1 MNLIVAAKTVCHRAH
16 RFCDLLKA
24 LRQFEIMINNNHV
37 YFFVGHVSD
46 KGALVMKRG
55 WILGFSVMLS
65 FPASPLF
72 SAIRYEF
79 RQTTRTEAQSLPASS
94 LVGRAVIEGLMS
106 RIDFISGYS
115 HPVGSYVISKD
126 GFRSVAIV
134 DPAKQTYTEVE
145 TSNVATALGTS
156 KIEITNL
163 KTNVRKLSDRPTIA
177 GIPAEHW
184 VLESSYDITVMF
196 GTLPLRQ
203 TVQTTIDKWVT
214 TSLGNVGANLITADS
229 LRTGNPELDRI
240 IELESTKIQG
250 FPLRQVMTIRV
261 QNPEAARNPNSK
273 IKLSASR
280 TQTSEII
287 VTSLQTASVDRRLFD
302 VPASFRKV
310 QSSGEKEEA
319 GVHML
324 NLEPATQPQSR
335 NR

>member
-1 MNLIVAAKTVCHRAH
+1 MYTFL
-16 RFCDLLKA
+16 
-24 LRQFEIMINNNHV
+24 
-37 YFFVGHVSD
+37 SD
-46 KGALVMKRG
+46 KGDFVIKRG
-55 WILGFSVMLS
+55 WLIGFSVMLS
-65 FPASPLF
+65 MLASPLF

-79 RQTTRTEAQSLPASS
+79 RQTTRTEAQSQPASS
-94 LVGRAVIEGLMS
+94 LVGRAVIEGEMS
-106 RIDFISGYS
+106 RVDFISGYA

-134 DPAKQTYTEVE
+134 DPAKQTYTEVD
-145 TSNVATALGTS
+145 TSNVASALGSS

-163 KTNVRKLSDRPTIA
+163 KTNVRKLADRPTIA

-214 TSLGNVGANLITADS
+214 TSLGNVGASLISADS

-261 QNPEAARNPNSK
+261 QNPVAERNPNSQ
-273 IKLSASR
+273 IKLNASR
-280 TQTSEII
+280 TQTSEMI
-287 VTSLQTASVDRRLFD
+287 VTSLQTAAVDRRLFD
-302 VPASFRKV
+302 VPATFKKV
-310 QSSGEKEEA
+310 QAGEKEGA

-324 NLEPATQPQSR
+324 NLEPATEPQSR